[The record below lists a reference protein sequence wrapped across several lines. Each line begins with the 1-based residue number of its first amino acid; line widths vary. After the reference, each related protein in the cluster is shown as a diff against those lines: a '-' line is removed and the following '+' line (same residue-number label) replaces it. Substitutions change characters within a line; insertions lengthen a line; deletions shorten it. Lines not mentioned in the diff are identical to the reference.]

1 MTNSEA
7 ILTVRGLTKS
17 LGDGNTELVC
27 CSPPF
32 FLACFPPDHSGVQ
45 SMYSARY
52 VANSLRIASSLS
64 PKRSRE

>member
-27 CSPPF
+27 FSPPF
-32 FLACFPPDHSGVQ
+32 FGLFSPRIIRGFSQCTLPDTSQIPCG
-45 SMYSARY
+45 SR
-52 VANSLRIASSLS
+52 LR
-64 PKRSRE
+64 